1 MNECNPLVHLSFEN
15 IIEKDFDWQKN
26 IRLLLNHIGLGY
38 ILTSDDSNPEVE
50 VYKRLVDIFQQRV
63 FEEIRKEDSK
73 LRTYSLIKKD
83 FKIEPYLENVKNLKD
98 RRSMTKFRLSN
109 HNLMIEKGRHLN
121 LVINER
127 KCPFCLSIED
137 EKHFL
142 LDCNVYSPLRN
153 ELIITVEKSLNIANL
168 RGRGNEALFKYLLG
182 NNKVAPM
189 VAKYLSNTLDLRDFL
204 AENPK
209 RLL

>member
-1 MNECNPLVHLSFEN
+1 M
-15 IIEKDFDWQKN
+15 
-26 IRLLLNHIGLGY
+26 
-38 ILTSDDSNPEVE
+38 
-50 VYKRLVDIFQQRV
+50 
-63 FEEIRKEDSK
+63 
-73 LRTYSLIKKD
+73 RTYSLIKKD

-98 RRSMTKFRLSN
+98 RISMTKFRLSN

-168 RGRGNEALFKYLLG
+168 RGRGNEALFKYLPALIWSWTVIITVSVILTG
-182 NNKVAPM
+182 YTGSSRPTG
-189 VAKYLSNTLDLRDFL
+189 SLR
-204 AENPK
+204 P
-209 RLL
+209 

>member
-1 MNECNPLVHLSFEN
+1 M
-15 IIEKDFDWQKN
+15 
-26 IRLLLNHIGLGY
+26 
-38 ILTSDDSNPEVE
+38 
-50 VYKRLVDIFQQRV
+50 
-63 FEEIRKEDSK
+63 
-73 LRTYSLIKKD
+73 RTYSLIQKD

-98 RRSMTKFRLSN
+98 RISMTKFRLSN

-142 LDCNVYSPLRN
+142 LDCHVYSPLRN
-153 ELIITVEKSLNIANL
+153 ELIVAVENTLNIVNL
-168 RGRGNEALFKYLLG
+168 RGRGNEVLFKYLLG